1 MEWVKRNDPVF
12 GPGSYG
18 HISRLVP
25 EHLFVMHKQFEKLKN
40 GGWKT
45 NRDYAGFLKAVE
57 GVSEMGEVSK
67 AGKEFF
73 EKAPSVFLEKFE
85 ATFKEYTKKW
95 RHHKTLPI
103 IIAGQPQIARAF
115 IRWLFGSNTPTPPN
129 ETVELIHHY
138 DGHQAPTINVKEC
151 INWLTEL
158 VTKEQRESMQND
170 ALISDLMEELKDFAE
185 CEDDNVDMLDPATW
199 ESTPYDFTRAE
210 DLIWNA
216 IAPRAAH

>member
-1 MEWVKRNDPVF
+1 MSSRADPNQKSPTHYTALRWVVAFGDSFFDHHMEWVKRNDPVF

-40 GGWKT
+40 GSWKT
-45 NRDYAGFLKAVE
+45 NRNYAGFLKAVE

-73 EKAPSVFLEKFE
+73 EKAPTVFLEKFE

-115 IRWLFGSNTPTPPN
+115 IR
-129 ETVELIHHY
+129 
-138 DGHQAPTINVKEC
+138 
-151 INWLTEL
+151 
-158 VTKEQRESMQND
+158 
-170 ALISDLMEELKDFAE
+170 
-185 CEDDNVDMLDPATW
+185 
-199 ESTPYDFTRAE
+199 
-210 DLIWNA
+210 
-216 IAPRAAH
+216 